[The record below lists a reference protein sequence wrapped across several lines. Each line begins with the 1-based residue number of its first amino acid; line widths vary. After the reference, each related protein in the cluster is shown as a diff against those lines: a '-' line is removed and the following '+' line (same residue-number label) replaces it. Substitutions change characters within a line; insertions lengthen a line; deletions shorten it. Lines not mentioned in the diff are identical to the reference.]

1 MHLVGFKT
9 YQKPDH
15 IEDIN
20 QFINEEGY
28 LDEYLYYRNHV
39 LKIDGL
45 DLFKNSLIQSINL
58 KINKLMFE
66 IKTHKQQLNQNKI
79 SDQEFKKVKG
89 IAMTHIN
96 IHSQNI
102 QRISEITPLEFLQ
115 LSFLKVSLELEI
127 KNTLF
132 DLIKPNIEPL
142 YDEKKE
148 HTLYSFKI
156 EDGDELE
163 DAFKSALN
171 IESLISN
178 KVYLITP
185 DYIDSINA
193 IIKQYRDMIPEKYNG
208 LPIKQIYLEH
218 NKYYLFYTK

>member
-28 LDEYLYYRNHV
+28 LDEYLYYRDHV

-66 IKTHKQQLNQNKI
+66 IKTQKQRLNQNKI
-79 SDQEFKKVKG
+79 SDQEFKKTKG
-89 IAMTHIN
+89 IAITHIN
-96 IHSQNI
+96 IYSQNI
-102 QRISEITPLEFLQ
+102 QRISEITPLEFLR

-132 DLIKPNIEPL
+132 NLIKPNIEPL

-148 HTLYSFKI
+148 RTLYSFKI
-156 EDGDELE
+156 KNGDEFE

-171 IESLISN
+171 IKSLISN

-185 DYIDSINA
+185 NHIDSINK
-193 IIKQYRDMIPEKYNG
+193 IIKQHRDKIPKKYNG

-218 NKYYLFYTK
+218 NKYYLFCT